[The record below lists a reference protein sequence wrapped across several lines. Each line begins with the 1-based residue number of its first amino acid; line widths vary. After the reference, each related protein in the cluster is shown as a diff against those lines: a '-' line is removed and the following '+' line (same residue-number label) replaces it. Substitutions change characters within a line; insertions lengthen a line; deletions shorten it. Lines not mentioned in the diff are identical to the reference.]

1 MRSFWRLSFQ
11 KFVSSVGWKC
21 VLLREK
27 AKSSHHNCVV
37 RPKHWPTMNQK
48 ISVERKCLYLSFGN
62 LFFQICPSKT
72 LQWPLENQVP
82 LGAMANK
89 GVIVYIL
96 YLADTDKWKPIWT
109 YWAWLTRSPVVN
121 LKVWP
126 ICPSE
131 IPVLQTRAAGS
142 NPNPIELL
150 VSSLVEYKGSHKS
163 IFFVT
168 VYACQQVALS
178 AMKIIRSGH

>member
-27 AKSSHHNCVV
+27 AKSSHHDCVV

-48 ISVERKCLYLSFGN
+48 ISVERQCLYLSFGN

-82 LGAMANK
+82 LGAMAK
-89 GVIVYIL
+89 KEWLSISFIL
-96 YLADTDKWKPIWT
+96 LILISENPFELTELGWPEAQLSILKSDPSAQVKSLSCKLGQLAPIQTPLNSW
-109 YWAWLTRSPVVN
+109 YPVSLN
-121 LKVWP
+121 
-126 ICPSE
+126 IRE
-131 IPVLQTRAAGS
+131 ATRAF
-142 NPNPIELL
+142 
-150 VSSLVEYKGSHKS
+150 SLSLCML
-163 IFFVT
+163 
-168 VYACQQVALS
+168 AN
-178 AMKIIRSGH
+178 R